1 MIGIFGDWIFGA
13 PDGSQWHLDLLEG
26 QFRQVA
32 RDSAEFNARKREE
45 KYRDEWFGANWAN
58 IALENGLTPNR
69 DECLGW
75 KVAPVLAVRF
85 LPQTF
90 RCSRSMSTRALP
102 ASFSGNC
109 PKGERYFSA
118 YPGWGG
124 MTARLR
130 GGMRSNLE
138 AYLHFTNVPFWPE
151 GEVSARPLSR
161 RLTGC
166 K

>member
-1 MIGIFGDWIFGA
+1 MPRDLAILCEHIDCKRLLTEWRWLVPADATPLMIGIFGDWIFGA

-75 KVAPVLAVRF
+75 KVAPVLGG
-85 LPQTF
+85 P
-90 RCSRSMSTRALP
+90 
-102 ASFSGNC
+102 
-109 PKGERYFSA
+109 FSA
-118 YPGWGG
+118 ANIQVFSLYVYQSVTGQLF
-124 MTARLR
+124 RQ
-130 GGMRSNLE
+130 
-138 AYLHFTNVPFWPE
+138 
-151 GEVSARPLSR
+151 LSQR
-161 RLTGC
+161 
-166 K
+166 

>member
-1 MIGIFGDWIFGA
+1 MAKKVLQNMPRDLAILCEHIDCKRLLTEWRWLVPADATPLMIGIFGDWIFGA

-75 KVAPVLAVRF
+75 KVAPVLGG
-85 LPQTF
+85 P
-90 RCSRSMSTRALP
+90 
-102 ASFSGNC
+102 
-109 PKGERYFSA
+109 FSA
-118 YPGWGG
+118 ANIQVFSLYVYQSVTGQLF
-124 MTARLR
+124 RQ
-130 GGMRSNLE
+130 
-138 AYLHFTNVPFWPE
+138 
-151 GEVSARPLSR
+151 LSQR
-161 RLTGC
+161 
-166 K
+166 